1 MNRFIDNDIDI
12 GIVKV
17 DGDIVSVDT
26 IEDLIRAEEIIN
38 AR

>member
-12 GIVKV
+12 GMVKV

-26 IEDLIRAEEIIN
+26 IEDLLGQKK
-38 AR
+38 